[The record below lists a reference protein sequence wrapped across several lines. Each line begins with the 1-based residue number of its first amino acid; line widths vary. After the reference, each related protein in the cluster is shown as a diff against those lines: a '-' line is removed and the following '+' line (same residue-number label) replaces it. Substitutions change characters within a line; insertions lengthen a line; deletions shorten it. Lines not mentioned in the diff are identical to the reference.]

1 VRLEFRTFA
10 ARRMTLF
17 SFIRRLANF
26 FGATFALV
34 FAWKIILL
42 VFTAQPIPAN
52 DAFFYDGPVVNF
64 LLNGHYCNPS
74 IVMGLPFSA
83 TQIFSAYPP
92 VYQAAL
98 LPWMFVF
105 GTSALSAI
113 WFHSVLFGF
122 YLLTLLAIFRRL
134 QTPAWCVNLAGLFLF
149 SLTFNDR
156 PDALAQLFGM
166 LAVYAWVRSLAPVK
180 SPGKWSWLATLLVVL
195 ALWTDPEIGGIYFG
209 CLWLLTLGAVWQ
221 RKQTF
226 PAWPMLALV
235 VLPPVLVAAVKFG
248 RPDWWSG
255 FLEHALQTP
264 SLSTWHLPRRDDILK
279 IIRAIPGILA
289 VAVILL
295 ARARRK
301 QFDDDVETH
310 FTPLALMS
318 VALFLSLS
326 LMLGCLLVFTADW
339 IWIANYFQPLV
350 VGFFFALENRIEI
363 NAQPKRCLL
372 MLFVALALLGSIR
385 AIGMSTWGVACAAD
399 KNYSGAIQIVRA
411 NLDQTALG
419 STVVMSSAFLYEA
432 MRHPQI
438 RTLHEDW
445 LHRADDRR
453 ADMNGDTRALLTIKP
468 RELILTQYD
477 FYRRFEKP
485 IAELQVQP
493 EIVAVKITNTA
504 KIPSPDSIHSMQRVV
519 QHISWAPIIVELD
532 WK

>member
-1 VRLEFRTFA
+1 
-10 ARRMTLF
+10 MTSI
-17 SFIRRLANF
+17 SFIRRLVNY

-34 FAWKIILL
+34 FVWKVILL

-64 LLNGHYCNPS
+64 LLNGHYCNPA

-83 TQIFSAYPP
+83 TQFFSAYPP

-113 WFHSVLFGF
+113 WFHTVLFGF
-122 YLLTLLAIFRRL
+122 YLLTLLAIFQRL
-134 QTPAWCVNLAGLFLF
+134 QTPAWGMNLAGLFLF
-149 SLTFNDR
+149 SMTFNDR
-156 PDALAQLFGM
+156 PDALAQFFGM

-221 RKQTF
+221 HKQTF

-235 VLPPVLVAAVKFG
+235 MLPPALVAGVKFG
-248 RPDWWSG
+248 RPDLWSG

-264 SLSTWHLPRRDDILK
+264 SLSTWHLPHVEDVLK
-279 IIRAIPGILA
+279 IGRAIPGILA

-295 ARARRK
+295 VRARRK
-301 QFDDDVETH
+301 TFDDDAEMH

-318 VALFLSLS
+318 VVLFLSLS
-326 LMLGCLLVFTADW
+326 LMLGCLLVFTPDW

-350 VGFFFALENRIEI
+350 VGCFFALENKIEI
-363 NAQPKRCLL
+363 NVRPKRCLRA
-372 MLFVALALLGSIR
+372 LFVALALLGSIR
-385 AIGMSTWGVACAAD
+385 AIGMSTWGVACARD
-399 KNYSGAIQIVRA
+399 KNYPAALQIVRA
-411 NLDQTALG
+411 NLDQTAPG

-432 MRHPQI
+432 MRHPQL
-438 RTLHEDW
+438 RALHEDW
-445 LHRADDRR
+445 LHRADDQR
-453 ADMNGDTRALLTIKP
+453 ADMNGDTRALLSIRP

-485 IAELQVQP
+485 VAELQAQP
-493 EIVAVKITNTA
+493 EIVEVKILNTA
-504 KIPSPDSIHSMQRVV
+504 KVPSPDSMPAMQRVV
-519 QHISWAPIIVELD
+519 QHISWAPLIVELD